1 MSRSRL
7 RVCHVITRLVHGG
20 AQLVV
25 LDLLRG
31 LDRDRFELELVAGT
45 ETGSE
50 GSLWDEARAL
60 GVEIT
65 AIPSLVRPIRPW
77 RDLQALRALRR
88 HFARTRP
95 DIVHA
100 HTSKAGL
107 LGCVAAHRARVTGIV
122 LAPHGHILGA
132 DAQIPGV
139 PSRGLKRGILAM
151 VARRNTRYASVVVC
165 PNETEREDG
174 VRHGLWRNENSVTVG
189 NGIDTDRFR
198 PLDRGEVRTEEGW
211 PVDTPVI
218 GLVARLSPEKGI
230 DIAISAVRDWPEATL
245 IVVGDGPLR
254 AALAEQASGLG
265 DRVRFLG
272 LRTDVARLVAGFDLL
287 WVPSWTEAHGLV
299 AAESLSAG
307 TPVVATD
314 VGGLRSLVIDEGEAD
329 PATGR
334 RVPPGDAAAL
344 RHASVELLGSP
355 ETYLRLS
362 TQGRAR
368 IEERFSL
375 HSMIRET
382 AALYDRLVE
391 RE

>member
-1 MSRSRL
+1 M
-7 RVCHVITRLVHGG
+7 ITRLVHGG

-60 GVEIT
+60 GVEVT

-77 RDLQALRALRR
+77 QDLQALRALRR

-95 DIVHA
+95 DVVHA

-107 LGCVAAHRARVTGIV
+107 LGCVAAHRAGVAGIV

-139 PSRGLKRGILAM
+139 PSRGLKRRILAA
-151 VARRNTRYASVVVC
+151 VARHNTRYASIVVC
-165 PNETEREDG
+165 PNDAEREDG
-174 VRHGLWRNENSVTVG
+174 IRHGLWRDETSVTVG

-198 PLDRGEVRTEEGW
+198 PLERAEIRAEEGW
-211 PVDTPVI
+211 PVDTPVV
-218 GLVARLSPEKGI
+218 GVVARLSPEKGI
-230 DIAISAVRDWPEATL
+230 DVAISAVADWPEATL
-245 IVVGDGPLR
+245 VVVGDGPLR
-254 AALAEQASGLG
+254 EALVEQATTLG

-272 LRTDVARLVAGFDLL
+272 LRTDVARLMAGFDLL

-299 AAESLSAG
+299 AAESLSTG
-307 TPVVATD
+307 TPVIASD
-314 VGGLRSLVIDEGEAD
+314 VGGLRSLVIDEDETD

-334 RVPPGDAAAL
+334 RVPAGDAAAL
-344 RHASVELLGSP
+344 RRASVELLASP
-355 ETYLRLS
+355 ETYGRLS
-362 TQGRAR
+362 RQGRAR

-382 AALYDRLVE
+382 EALYDRLVD
-391 RE
+391 RS